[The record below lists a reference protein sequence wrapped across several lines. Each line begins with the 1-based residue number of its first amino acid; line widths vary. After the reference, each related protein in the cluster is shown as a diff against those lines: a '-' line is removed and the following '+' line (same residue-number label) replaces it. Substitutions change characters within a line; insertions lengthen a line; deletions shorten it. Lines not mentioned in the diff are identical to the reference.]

1 MDVLTK
7 ILHFHQSNFGQNKV
21 YFRMPKGQYPLSAE
35 IIYFGQFQ
43 LSAKMALFQISPF
56 GIDRTSFGQALLCSR
71 PSRRRF
77 CRGTRRP
84 SKFFEPVSITVSE
97 AATAIRKGAQELIC
111 NPFLRS
117 DQTDRRERRGGSRD
131 LVNELRRP
139 SSHRPLSSFQ
149 LIDRVKSQSQNMML
163 LVGTGQHPS
172 LPHPI

>member
-7 ILHFHQSNFGQNKV
+7 ISHFHQSNFSQNRV
-21 YFRMPKGQYPLSAE
+21 YFRMLKGQYPLSAE
-35 IIYFGQFQ
+35 IIIYFGQFQ
-43 LSAKMALFQISPF
+43 LSAKMALFHIDPF

-77 CRGTRRP
+77 CRGTTRA

-139 SSHRPLSSFQ
+139 SSRRPLSSFQ
-149 LIDRVKSQSQNMML
+149 LIDHVKTQKSKS
-163 LVGTGQHPS
+163 
-172 LPHPI
+172 